1 MATKFELKKLESLS
15 NIKHHVRCSYG
26 IYFCNKYQFVITMIN
41 NKQYYDMFFFHQLQ
55 NFFPYI
61 IATIP
66 IEQNTQDPIRT
77 LMYKDYNNAKFF
89 YNSDAV
95 KSVRNILAAKLENE
109 YSIQQH
115 KIIDLCENPTFI
127 LNCNLLSIYNIYL
140 CYWNNKYL
148 MLTDKNEI
156 PKPLLSIEAKD
167 ALELLQ

>member
-1 MATKFELKKLESLS
+1 MAIKFKLQELKSLP
-15 NIKHHVRCSYG
+15 NIKHHIRCSYG

-41 NKQYYDMFFFHQLQ
+41 NEQHYDMFFFHQLQ
-55 NFFPYI
+55 NFFPDI
-61 IATIP
+61 ITTIP
-66 IEQNTQDPIRT
+66 VEQNTQDSVCT
-77 LMYKDYNNAKFF
+77 LMYNAYNTKFF

-95 KSVRNILAAKLENE
+95 KSARYILSSKLENE

-115 KIIDLCENPTFI
+115 KIMDLCENPTFI

-140 CYWNNKYL
+140 CYWNDKYL

-167 ALELLQ
+167 VLELLQ